1 MADVLMQDLP
11 AGPRLA
17 SAHGTAVILSISLA
31 EPGYMNRLTLN
42 QKLWSVLALLW
53 LGIVVLVIASTWMH
67 RSDLLEQRKRTL
79 SQQVDTAMGII
90 SHFQKKTN
98 DKTLSVADAK
108 AQGLKGP
115 ARKAAVDDCFAK
127 ARPDL
132 AAAQKCRKEGKD
144 KSHAD
149 KELKAY
155 VKQCVAAAQ

>member
-1 MADVLMQDLP
+1 MKRIFIAAFALS
-11 AGPRLA
+11 LA
-17 SAHGTAVILSISLA
+17 SAAAIAQTTTPPATPTPAPSTAA
-31 EPGYMNRLTLN
+31 PAPDAKPTGKEARA
-42 QKLWSVLALLW
+42 QC
-53 LGIVVLVIASTWMH
+53 
-67 RSDLLEQRKRTL
+67 
-79 SQQVDTAMGII
+79 
-90 SHFQKKTN
+90 
-98 DKTLSVADAK
+98 VADAK

-144 KSHAD
+144 KSLAD